1 MLHDKIKL
9 FKKDERCEG
18 KTNVELLQDFLDF
31 LQGKN
36 DNGIVSPRG
45 HRPKMSHKKA
55 FSIIYYLQ
63 EVLPVFPETIEMCSN
78 CNDLYDSDSE
88 GIFWESKGK
97 HYCGGCENL
106 VPLNYDN
113 CQRR

>member
-1 MLHDKIKL
+1 MLNDKIKFL
-9 FKKDERCEG
+9 KNIDSCEKK
-18 KTNVELLQDFLDF
+18 TTVELLQDFLNF

-36 DNGIVSPRG
+36 DSGIVSPRG
-45 HRPKMSHKKA
+45 HNPKMSHKKA
-55 FSIIYYLQ
+55 FTIIYYLQ
-63 EVLPVFPETIEMCSN
+63 EVLPVFPDSIEMCSN

-97 HYCGGCENL
+97 NFCGGCDYL

-113 CQRR
+113 CQIR